1 MWLRKANCEVG
12 ENGQI
17 GKTVWKINLKRND
30 TTAVSKVKPSELK
43 TYPNQTHGGK
53 SVFEDINIIFRVQRG
68 CCKRH
73 PLTVLKGWINNP
85 FFFIFR
91 KW

>member
-43 TYPNQTHGGK
+43 HIQIKLMVVNQYSKISTLYF
-53 SVFEDINIIFRVQRG
+53 VFKEGAVKGTLLLF
-68 CCKRH
+68 
-73 PLTVLKGWINNP
+73 LKGWIDNP
-85 FFFIFR
+85 AFFVFR